1 MLSTTNANI
10 NHTQRDTLVCDSS
23 IERGMNIH
31 DNFEIIMCNT
41 QLQQTIDERRVE
53 LLWFKVMLSR
63 CLRYAPMLS
72 LVTYPQWNWNDT
84 PAVQQPE
91 LQFTEP
97 LLKTNSNWKSW
108 KSVYIQVEP
117 VRMFAVSLPHCCCRR
132 AACAR
137 HKLHTSVAHKMLFY
151 RTLNQ
156 VDSRYRNVC
165 WSRAEKLNSAFFPLL
180 RASFSDENEAGK
192 IRL

>member
-63 CLRYAPMLS
+63 GLRYAPMLS
-72 LVTYPQWNWNDT
+72 LVTYPQRHTFGETETTRRQYGSRSCNLPSLYWKQIVIERVENLFT
-84 PAVQQPE
+84 FKSSLYE
-91 LQFTEP
+91 CLQFHCHTAAAAAP
-97 LLKTNSNWKSW
+97 LARVTNST
-108 KSVYIQVEP
+108 
-117 VRMFAVSLPHCCCRR
+117 R
-132 AACAR
+132 AWLIKC
-137 HKLHTSVAHKMLFY
+137 
-151 RTLNQ
+151 
-156 VDSRYRNVC
+156 
-165 WSRAEKLNSAFFPLL
+165 
-180 RASFSDENEAGK
+180 SFIEH
-192 IRL
+192 